1 MYMYCQIYLNVK
13 NRCKIEYLNITSGWM
28 RVCHVKVLHIKDKYW
43 NEQWWV
49 VLSVMCETARL
60 QVLLVLLCNKW
71 WTLWILFIIVTFI
84 YYLQQATVILT
95 EVVCCK
101 SKAVMSRAGW
111 DMLVSRDHLWAVLLM
126 CLSWAGICNWWAGT
140 ASLGYLYL
148 IILRGP
154 YNTLPLS
161 GAIILL
167 IG

>member
-1 MYMYCQIYLNVK
+1 MKQAFRSWFASKSRAGLCWVPLN
-13 NRCKIEYLNITSGWM
+13 E
-28 RVCHVKVLHIKDKYW
+28 RVTINNNKYFKMC
-43 NEQWWV
+43 
-49 VLSVMCETARL
+49 SVMCETARL

-71 WTLWILFIIVTFI
+71 WTLWILFIVVPFI

-101 SKAVMSRAGW
+101 SKSVMSRAGW
-111 DMLVSRDHLWAVLLM
+111 DMLVSRDHCTAHL
-126 CLSWAGICNWWAGT
+126 LSWSWNLQLVSWA

-161 GAIILL
+161 GAILYCL
-167 IG
+167 CVRHNYQ